1 MKHQP
6 STMIVKSRETLT
18 LEQSA
23 QEALN
28 IERERY
34 RSRSCLK
41 EPDGLEKKRP
51 TSDAVIV
58 LRNEKER
65 RKVNNYRSR
74 KDIQTLPMCSYLGGP
89 GRTDLLD

>member
-6 STMIVKSRETLT
+6 SSMIVKSRETLT

-23 QEALN
+23 QEALDT
-28 IERERY
+28 ERERY
-34 RSRSCLK
+34 RSRSSLK

-74 KDIQTLPMCSYLGGP
+74 KDI
-89 GRTDLLD
+89 

>member
-1 MKHQP
+1 LHEIPAQQHD
-6 STMIVKSRETLT
+6 SESRETLT

-23 QEALN
+23 QEALDS
-28 IERERY
+28 EREHY
-34 RSRSCLK
+34 RSRSPLK

-51 TSDAVIV
+51 TSDAAIV

-74 KDIQTLPMCSYLGGP
+74 KGI
-89 GRTDLLD
+89 

>member
-1 MKHQP
+1 MRHQP
-6 STMIVKSRETLT
+6 SSMIAKSRETLT

-23 QEALN
+23 QEALDT
-28 IERERY
+28 ERERY

-41 EPDGLEKKRP
+41 EPDGLERKQP
-51 TSDAVIV
+51 TSDAAIV

-74 KDIQTLPMCSYLGGP
+74 KGM
-89 GRTDLLD
+89 